1 MTDQSQDEFTPKPI
15 SLEAVPMALE
25 RAERYRLLNDPVNAE
40 SICRDI
46 LALDPENLEAER
58 TLILS
63 LTEQFNQ
70 GMASRLRETRA
81 LANAIQDDYQRF
93 YLTGLIC
100 ERQAGAQKRR
110 SSPGW
115 GHIAYDLLREAMD
128 WYEQATVQKMV
139 VDKVERKHGRA
150 ELHSFARRQ
159 PVGGGSA
166 LRRKAKH
173 GTFTNW
179 KYRLS
184 A

>member
-1 MTDQSQDEFTPKPI
+1 
-15 SLEAVPMALE
+15 MALE

-46 LALDPENLEAER
+46 LAIDPENLEAER

-81 LANAIQDDYQRF
+81 LAAAIQDDYQRF

-115 GHIAYDLLREAMD
+115 GHIAYDLLREAMNC
-128 WYEQATVQKMV
+128 YQQATEIRPSG
-139 VDKVERKHGRA
+139 DDSALLRWNTCARLINAHSNISRA
-150 ELHSFARRQ
+150 PE
-159 PVGGGSA
+159 GGSGA
-166 LRRKAKH
+166 QAMLE
-173 GTFTNW
+173 
-179 KYRLS
+179 
-184 A
+184 